1 MGLLWSTYRWMG
13 SVFAVSSRDLS
24 PHAREKNKKHGEK
37 KERPSVWYEFT
48 NRSSDDLIQGKS

>member
-24 PHAREKNKKHGEK
+24 PHAREKKHGEK
-37 KERPSVWYEFT
+37 KERPSV
-48 NRSSDDLIQGKS
+48 R